1 MGRATMAK
9 NDQRTSPRIAFV
21 NVWSDQNRGD
31 AAIVIATC
39 DAVKRLYPNSVIDM
53 HNVAFGPKELE
64 KQRETHFSAFN
75 PDQYKLFPAIY
86 PALKDGKNGPYISR
100 KHRILFSIRT
110 VLILIL
116 GWFHPG
122 LPLFLLNKEER
133 TAYRALIDS
142 DLVISK
148 GGSYLLANSWKDLPQ
163 ILMVMFPLMIA
174 SIMKKRTLLLGVSIG
189 PASSKISSLFLR
201 FCLSFVDQIVLREEY
216 ALKTCKRLK
225 IPEEKLTLL
234 PDMALFSVACET
246 TQPETPD
253 FLKILSRPV
262 VGVTVRRW
270 PFDDVGNR
278 TEREPKY
285 FESVATALKTFQ
297 NSTEGTVL
305 FIPQVIGPNEEGSDL
320 GGIQKVMEH
329 LEENPNFITLP
340 RDLSVNQLRAIYAH
354 LDLLVGTR
362 LHSCLM
368 GFGTPTTMIGYQ
380 GDKSIGSAE
389 LLGCSDR
396 FVHINEITAESLLNA
411 IQKTWDE
418 RESIRQD
425 AKKRLTAFRNEFYDQ
440 LPAILSIEGFPIK
453 SIDTTHDSGEKLI
466 LQKKRNKKNKRSSL
480 LRITTAFLVLMI
492 TFYAFRWVQLRK
504 GIEQAFV
511 RRNSFHMGTVDGKL
525 AGYYLEPP
533 LDEKE
538 IGQTG
543 VWKISDDTQVD
554 HHPDLQATLALQHFS
569 YWKHS
574 DNTKKKEIARATF
587 FELSENIQKMFVQK
601 TAKDGRTFSV
611 VEYHFDNIWY
621 PHLKTP
627 WRSSLAQGR
636 CLSVLA
642 RHYQEKPNPELL
654 ILIKNIITSYQVPV
668 EEDGVKSVLNGYWF
682 YEEVAQQPATHILNG
697 HIIAF
702 WGLYDIYRVTGD
714 QKAFKL
720 FQKGM
725 DAVLNN
731 LNNYDTFPWSTY
743 DFGPHIW
750 AGTAGPKYQLMHA
763 CQMKILFE
771 MTEQPEFLKYA
782 RQWENELNNWTNQI
796 SYLFS
801 RDYYRVTRK
810 VKTICLY

>member
-1 MGRATMAK
+1 M
-9 NDQRTSPRIAFV
+9 
-21 NVWSDQNRGD
+21 
-31 AAIVIATC
+31 
-39 DAVKRLYPNSVIDM
+39 
-53 HNVAFGPKELE
+53 
-64 KQRETHFSAFN
+64 
-75 PDQYKLFPAIY
+75 
-86 PALKDGKNGPYISR
+86 
-100 KHRILFSIRT
+100 
-110 VLILIL
+110 
-116 GWFHPG
+116 GWFHSRF
-122 LPLFLLNKEER
+122 PLILLNKEEKK
-133 TAYRALIDS
+133 AYRALIDS

-163 ILMVMFPLMIA
+163 ILMVMLPLMIA

-216 ALKTCKRLK
+216 AVKTCKRLK

-246 TQPETPD
+246 NQPDKPE
-253 FLKILSRPV
+253 LLNNLSSPV
-262 VGVTVRRW
+262 IGVTVRRW

-278 TEREPKY
+278 AEREPKY

-297 NSTEGTVL
+297 NSTNGTVL

-329 LEENPNFITLP
+329 LGKNPNFITLP

-380 GDKSIGSAE
+380 GDKSIGSAK

-396 FVHINEITAESLLNA
+396 FVHINEITAESLLHA
-411 IQKTWDE
+411 IQKTWNE
-418 RESIRQD
+418 RESIKQD
-425 AKKRLTAFRNEFYDQ
+425 AKKRLKAFQKEFYSH
-440 LPAILSIEGFPIK
+440 LPAILSIEDFPIK
-453 SIDTTHDSGEKLI
+453 TFEAIPDSGKKLI
-466 LQKKRNKKNKRSSL
+466 LQQNIKKKKNRSSL
-480 LRITTAFLVLMI
+480 LRITATLLLLMTTI
-492 TFYAFRWVQLRK
+492 YAFRWLQLRK

-511 RRNSFHMGTVDGKL
+511 QQNSYHMGTVDGKL

-533 LDEKE
+533 LDEQD
-538 IGQTG
+538 IGETG
-543 VWKISDDTQVD
+543 IWKLSDDTRVD
-554 HHPDLQATLALQHFS
+554 QHPDLQATLALQHFS
-569 YWKHS
+569 YWKQPG
-574 DNTKKKEIARATF
+574 NTEKKDIARATF

-601 TAKDGRTFSV
+601 TAQDGRTFSV
-611 VEYHFDNIWY
+611 VEYHFGNIWY

-642 RHYQEKPNPELL
+642 RHYQEKPDPELL
-654 ILIKNIITSYQVPV
+654 KLIRSIIVSYEVPV
-668 EEDGVKSVLNGYWF
+668 EEDGVKSVLDGYWF

-702 WGLYDIYRVTGD
+702 WGLYDVYRVTGD
-714 QKAFKL
+714 KKAFNL

-763 CQMKILFE
+763 NQMKILFE
-771 MTEQPEFLKYA
+771 MTKQPEFLKYA
-782 RQWENELNNWTNQI
+782 RQWEDELSNWTNQI